1 MRKIAT
7 WKEAYSRAKQI
18 PELCLWI
25 MFSSYIS
32 DPIVVK
38 KKFFSQLVH
47 TVLMGRPL
55 VDLQEI
61 AVNYM
66 KVDWTGSDSCSH

>member
-7 WKEAYSRAKQI
+7 WMEVYSRAKQI
-18 PELCLWI
+18 PELCHWI

-32 DPIVVK
+32 EPIVVK
-38 KKFFSQLVH
+38 KKFNQPVH

-66 KVDWTGSDSCSH
+66 NVD